1 MKYYNLEELAKIQ
14 VNMEKYGGGFV
25 KALSWAMVKA
35 DSNNLARISMAFPE
49 IMNEY
54 LEMT

>member
-1 MKYYNLEELAKIQ
+1 MKYYTLKELARIQ

-35 DSNNLARISMAFPE
+35 DSSNLIRLSLAFPE
-49 IMNEY
+49 LMKEY
-54 LEMT
+54 HKMI